1 LETKRNFQLPIS
13 IRIKNRIWQLNAG
26 NLKGRLE
33 LSMLQQLF
41 RLKENNTDVKT
52 EVVAGVTTF
61 MTLSYIIFV
70 QPTVLSACGMDFG
83 AVLVATCVASAL
95 ATFVMGFYANYPVAL
110 APGMGQNFFF
120 AYTVVLKMGIPWEKA
135 MGAVFI
141 SGVLFLVLSF
151 FGFREKLI
159 DGIPDS
165 LKEAIAVGIGLF
177 IAMIGFQWSG
187 IVIGSPSTLVG
198 LGSLH
203 SAPVLLSLFGLVLTV
218 ILVCMRVRGALLWG
232 ILATALAGLPLGVV
246 KYHGILG
253 RIPSVTPT
261 FLKLDIL
268 GTFDLGLVSVI
279 FVFFFLA
286 LFDSVGTLIGVSNQ
300 AGLLVNGRLP
310 RAKEA
315 LAADAF
321 GSVSGALLGTST
333 VTAYVE
339 SAAGVAEGGRT
350 GLTNIVTGF
359 LMLASLFLY
368 PLSRMIGD
376 GYKLAA
382 GIQIYPVVAPALIV
396 VGSMMLRNVRRIR
409 WEDATEAI
417 PAFLTMVLMPFA
429 FSITEG
435 IAFGFISYSL
445 LKLITGRGRE
455 VHGLVYLFAVL
466 FVIRYIFLQ

>member
-1 LETKRNFQLPIS
+1 
-13 IRIKNRIWQLNAG
+13 
-26 NLKGRLE
+26 
-33 LSMLQQLF
+33 MLQKLF
-41 RLKENNTDVKT
+41 KLKEHNTDVKT

-83 AVLVATCVASAL
+83 AVLVATCVASAIS
-95 ATFVMGFYANYPVAL
+95 TFVMGIYANYPVAL

-120 AYTVVLKMGIPWEKA
+120 AYTVVLQMGISWEKA
-135 MGAVFI
+135 LGAVFI
-141 SGVLFLVLSF
+141 SGVLFLLLSF

-177 IAMIGFQWSG
+177 VAMIGFQWAGIIVGSSG
-187 IVIGSPSTLVG
+187 TLVS
-198 LGSLH
+198 LGSLR
-203 SAPVLLSLFGLVLTV
+203 SAPVLLSLFGLLLTV
-218 ILVCMRVRGALLWG
+218 ILVAAKVRGALLWG

-246 KYHGILG
+246 HYHGIIG
-253 RIPSVTPT
+253 RIPSVAPT
-261 FLKLDIL
+261 FFKLDIP
-268 GTFDLGLVSVI
+268 GAFNLGLVSVI

-286 LFDSVGTLIGVSNQ
+286 LFDSVGTLIGVSSQ
-300 AGLLVNGRLP
+300 AGLLVNGKLP

-315 LAADAF
+315 LTADAF

-339 SAAGVAEGGRT
+339 SAAGVSEGGRT
-350 GLTNIVTGF
+350 GLANMITGI

-368 PLSRMIGD
+368 PISRMAGD
-376 GYKLAA
+376 GFRLPN
-382 GIQIYPVVAPALIV
+382 GFQIYPVVAPALIV

-409 WEDATEAI
+409 WDDATEAI
-417 PAFLTMVLMPFA
+417 PAFLTMVIMPFA

-435 IAFGFISYSL
+435 IAFGFISYAL
-445 LKLITGRGRE
+445 LKLVTRRGRE
-455 VHGLVYLFAVL
+455 VHGLVYLFAAL
-466 FVIRYIFLQ
+466 FVVRYVFLK

>member
-1 LETKRNFQLPIS
+1 
-13 IRIKNRIWQLNAG
+13 
-26 NLKGRLE
+26 
-33 LSMLQQLF
+33 
-41 RLKENNTDVKT
+41 
-52 EVVAGVTTF
+52 
-61 MTLSYIIFV
+61 
-70 QPTVLSACGMDFG
+70 MDFG
-83 AVLVATCVASAL
+83 AVLVATCVASAV
-95 ATFVMGFYANYPVAL
+95 ATFLMGFYANYPIAL

-120 AYTVVLKMGIPWEKA
+120 AYTVVLKMGIPWQKA
-135 MGAVFI
+135 LGAVFV
-141 SGVLFLVLSF
+141 SGVLFLALSF

-198 LGSLH
+198 LGSLR
-203 SAPVLLSLFGLVLTV
+203 SAPVLLSLIGLLLTV
-218 ILVCMRVRGALLWG
+218 ILVTRRVRGALLWG

-246 KYHGILG
+246 HYHGILG
-253 RIPSVTPT
+253 AVPSVSPT
-261 FLKLDIL
+261 LLKLDIPGAL
-268 GTFDLGLVSVI
+268 DLGLVSVV
-279 FVFFFLA
+279 FVFFLLA

-300 AGLLVNGRLP
+300 AGLLVQGKLP
-310 RAKEA
+310 RAREA

-350 GLTNIVTGF
+350 GLANVVTGI
-359 LMLASLFLY
+359 LMLASLSLY
-368 PLSRMIGD
+368 PLSRMVGD
-376 GYKLAA
+376 GFKLAN
-382 GIQIYPVVAPALIV
+382 GSQIYPVVAPVLIV
-396 VGSMMLRNVRRIR
+396 VGSMMLRNVTRIR

-435 IAFGFISYSL
+435 IAFGFISYSV
-445 LKLITGRGRE
+445 LKLIAGRGRE

-466 FVIRYIFLQ
+466 FVVRYIFL

>member
-1 LETKRNFQLPIS
+1 
-13 IRIKNRIWQLNAG
+13 
-26 NLKGRLE
+26 
-33 LSMLQQLF
+33 MLQQLF
-41 RLKENNTDVKT
+41 KLKENKTDVKT
-52 EVVAGVTTF
+52 EVTAGITTF

-83 AVLVATCVASAL
+83 AVLVATCVASAV
-95 ATFVMGFYANYPVAL
+95 ATFLMGFYANYPIAL

-120 AYTVVLKMGIPWEKA
+120 AYTVVLKMGIPWQKA
-135 MGAVFI
+135 LGAVFV
-141 SGVLFLVLSF
+141 SGVLFLALSF

-198 LGSLH
+198 LGSLR
-203 SAPVLLSLFGLVLTV
+203 SAPVLLSLIGLLLTV
-218 ILVCMRVRGALLWG
+218 ILVTRRVRGALLWG

-246 KYHGILG
+246 HYHGILG
-253 RIPSVTPT
+253 PVPSVSPT
-261 FLKLDIL
+261 FLKLDIPGAL
-268 GTFDLGLVSVI
+268 NLGLVSVV
-279 FVFFFLA
+279 FVFFLLA

-300 AGLLVNGRLP
+300 AGLLVQGKLP
-310 RAKEA
+310 RAREA

-350 GLTNIVTGF
+350 GLANVVTGI
-359 LMLASLFLY
+359 LMLASLSLY
-368 PLSRMIGD
+368 PLSRMVGD
-376 GYKLAA
+376 GFKLAN
-382 GIQIYPVVAPALIV
+382 GSQIYPVVAPVLIV
-396 VGSMMLRNVRRIR
+396 VGSMMLRNVTRIR

-417 PAFLTMVLMPFA
+417 PAFLTMILMPFA

-435 IAFGFISYSL
+435 IAFGFISYSV
-445 LKLITGRGRE
+445 LKLIAGRGRE

-466 FVIRYIFLQ
+466 FVVRYIFL

>member
-1 LETKRNFQLPIS
+1 
-13 IRIKNRIWQLNAG
+13 
-26 NLKGRLE
+26 
-33 LSMLQQLF
+33 MLQSLF
-41 RLKENNTDVKT
+41 RLKENRTDVKT
-52 EVVAGVTTF
+52 EVMAGVTTF

-83 AVLVATCVASAL
+83 AVLVATCVASAV
-95 ATFVMGFYANYPVAL
+95 ATFLMGFYANYPVAL

-120 AYTVVLKMGIPWEKA
+120 AYTVVIKMGIPWEKA
-135 MGAVFI
+135 LGAVFI
-141 SGVLFLVLSF
+141 SGVLFFGLSF

-187 IVIGSPSTLVG
+187 IVVASPSTLVG
-198 LGSLH
+198 IGSLH
-203 SAPVLLSLFGLVLTV
+203 TAPVLLSLFGLLLTV
-218 ILVCMRVRGALLWG
+218 ILVAARVQGALLWG
-232 ILATALAGLPLGVV
+232 ILATALAGLPFGVV
-246 KYHGILG
+246 QYHGVLG
-253 RIPSVTPT
+253 PVPSLAPT
-261 FLKLDIL
+261 FLKLDVP
-268 GTFDLGLVSVI
+268 GAFNLGLVSVI

-300 AGLLVNGRLP
+300 AGLLVNGKLP
-310 RAKEA
+310 RAKQA
-315 LAADAF
+315 LSADAF

-339 SAAGVAEGGRT
+339 SAAGVAAGGRT
-350 GLTNIVTGF
+350 GLANMVTGM
-359 LMLASLFLY
+359 LMFAALFLY
-368 PLSRMIGD
+368 PLSRMVGD
-376 GYKLAA
+376 GFKLPN

-396 VGSMMLRNVRRIR
+396 VGSMMLRNVRRIQ
-409 WEDATEAI
+409 WDDPTEAI

-435 IAFGFISYSL
+435 IAFGFIAYSL
-445 LKLITGRGRE
+445 LKLIAGRGRE

-466 FVIRYIFLQ
+466 FVVRYIFLQ